1 MVEGQKSYA
10 YLPEDLLI
18 QMLEKVPDTA
28 EQLANSIDLNDDHIS
43 EARDVME
50 SNDLIKT
57 CPAGD
62 YDLSIMAADGANIIE
77 HKTSADII
85 MAIAVGV
92 DGLSETESTVW
103 PEDARQYQQWQAALP
118 HHVANTRLSQG
129 IMFLMEL
136 SILAEND
143 RQVRIMDGSH
153 LTTILKLNSLLSAND
168 QEAADQPYVK
178 ALSDF
183 LQENYDK
190 VIPDIPD
197 IIRDAFSNDAI
208 ISLTKYSSS
217 REIIDTA
224 LPHLEI
230 KADDKVFMSMVL
242 KEGEYTHPLPVGQ
255 SERDKSI
262 WGDVHIRCNLEIDGV
277 DNKNTLNPL
286 LEKAIKPFKITDDH
300 PESELYFCYYRPYSY
315 TSAYR
320 FEIKKTLAEDR
331 SRLEKFFRSVKNQ
344 IVSAE
349 IREPYPQYLA
359 DIIAK
364 NISFGMEAVDQA
376 ISNNPTLQNEK
387 YFDLI
392 FSYRTN

>member
-1 MVEGQKSYA
+1 MVGGQKSYA
-10 YLPEDLLI
+10 YLPEDLLYE
-18 QMLEKVPDTA
+18 MLKKAPDTA
-28 EQLANSIDLNDDHIS
+28 EQLAESIDLNDDHIS
-43 EARDVME
+43 EARDVIE

-62 YDLSIMAADGANIIE
+62 DDLSIMAADGANIIE

-85 MAIAVGV
+85 LAIAVGV

-103 PEDARQYQQWQAALP
+103 PEAARQYQHWQAALP

-143 RQVRIMDGSH
+143 RKVRIMDGSH

-168 QEAADQPYVK
+168 LEAADRPYVEE
-178 ALSDF
+178 LSKF
-183 LQENYDK
+183 LNENYGK
-190 VIPDIPD
+190 VIPDIPN
-197 IIRDAFSNDAI
+197 IIRDAFSKDAI

-230 KADDKVFMSMVL
+230 KADDKVFMSRVL
-242 KEGEYTHPLPVGQ
+242 EVGEYTTPIPVGQ
-255 SERDKSI
+255 SEKDKALWKDI
-262 WGDVHIRCNLEIDGV
+262 HIVCNLEIDGV
-277 DNKNTLNPL
+277 DNDADLNPL
-286 LEKAIKPFKITDDH
+286 LEEAIEPFKITKDH
-300 PESELYFCYYRPYSY
+300 PESELYFCYYRPHSY

-331 SRLEKFFRSVKNQ
+331 PRLESFFRSVKNQ
-344 IVSAE
+344 IISAE

-359 DIIAK
+359 DMIAK
-364 NISFGMEAVDQA
+364 NISFGMKAVDQA
-376 ISNNPTLQNEK
+376 ISNNRTLQKEK